1 MQPDHLIR
9 MVNQIG
15 GFFEAMPD
23 RNEATRDLAQHIKK
37 FWAPRMRQA
46 LLGHI
51 DREGDGELNL
61 LVKQALAQHRHL
73 IQ

>member
-9 MVNQIG
+9 MANQIG

>member
-9 MVNQIG
+9 MANQIG

-23 RNEATRDLAQHIKK
+23 RTEATMDLAQHIKK